1 MRLLLAIAAALAAA
15 SAAAAPK
22 IESLAVTPN
31 PARFSG
37 AKPPEVEIAVSV
49 SRTRFDS
56 GSCDAR
62 LDFGD
67 GEGRAL
73 DFGMAGTRTV
83 RHIYKKGGGYSVAA
97 RGAGASPC
105 EGSREVAL
113 TVVGPAAE
121 KKPAA
126 KKKAERKK
134 KSPKKPAKK
143 EEGK

>member
-1 MRLLLAIAAALAAA
+1 VRRVLALALAVAAA

-83 RHIYKKGGGYSVAA
+83 RHLYKKGGGYSVVA

-105 EGSREVAL
+105 EGTREVAL
-113 TVVGPAAE
+113 TVVGPAE
-121 KKPAA
+121 KKPAE
-126 KKKAERKK
+126 KKKAQPK

-143 EEGK
+143 EEAK

>member
-1 MRLLLAIAAALAAA
+1 MRRVLALALAVAAA

-83 RHIYKKGGGYSVAA
+83 RHLYKKGGGYSVVA

-105 EGSREVAL
+105 EGTREVAL
-113 TVVGPAAE
+113 TVVGAAAE

-126 KKKAERKK
+126 KKKAQPK
-134 KSPKKPAKK
+134 KSAKKPAKK
-143 EEGK
+143 EEAK